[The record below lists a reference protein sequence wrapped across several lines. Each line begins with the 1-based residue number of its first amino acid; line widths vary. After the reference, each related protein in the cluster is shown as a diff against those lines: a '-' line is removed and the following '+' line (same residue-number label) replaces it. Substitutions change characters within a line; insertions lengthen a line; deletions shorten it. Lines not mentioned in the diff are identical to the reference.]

1 MEKIDLGKE
10 LKPLWSP
17 PKGKFVPVDVP
28 KLQFLMIDGTG
39 DPNKAQS
46 YKDALDALYSVAY
59 TAKFMLK
66 LGPRKIDFRVMP
78 LEGLWWSDD
87 MNDFRKARKDRWKW
101 TAMIAMPDVVT
112 KADIR
117 AAMAKAAEK
126 KELPALKLLRLE
138 PFREGKAMQTLY
150 LGPYA
155 DEGPTIA
162 ALHKAIADAGHKL
175 RGKHHEIYMSDPRRT
190 APAKLKTIIRQPYG

>member
-1 MEKIDLGKE
+1 VDKIDLAAE
-10 LKPLWSP
+10 LKPLYAP
-17 PKGKFVPVDVP
+17 PKGKFVAVDVP
-28 KLQFLMIDGTG
+28 KLNFLMVDGTG
-39 DPNKAQS
+39 DPNTAQS
-46 YKDALDALYSVAY
+46 YKDALEALYSTVY

-87 MNDFRKARKDRWKW
+87 MEDFRNARKDRWKW
-101 TAMIAMPDVVT
+101 TAMIALPDVVI
-112 KADIR
+112 KADIK

-138 PFREGKAMQTLY
+138 SFREGKAMQTLY
-150 LGPYA
+150 LGAYK
-155 DEGPTIA
+155 DEGPVIA
-162 ALHKAIADAGHKL
+162 AMHKAIADAGRKL

-190 APAKLKTIIRQPYG
+190 APAKLKTIIRQPYS

>member
-1 MEKIDLGKE
+1 MDKIDLSRD
-10 LKPLWSP
+10 LKPLYGP
-17 PKGKFVPVDVP
+17 PKGKFVAVDLP
-28 KLQFLMIDGTG
+28 KLKFLMIDGAG
-39 DPNKAQS
+39 DPNTAQS
-46 YKDALDALYSVAY
+46 YRDAMMALYATAY

-78 LEGLWWSDD
+78 LEGLWWADD
-87 MNDFRKARKDRWKW
+87 MDDFRKARKDRWKW
-101 TAMIAMPDVVT
+101 TAMIALPDAVT
-112 KADIR
+112 KADVK

-138 PFREGKAMQTLY
+138 SFREGKAMQTLY

-155 DEGPTIA
+155 DEGPTIE

-190 APAKLKTIIRQPYG
+190 APAKLKTIIRQPFG

>member
-1 MEKIDLGKE
+1 VDKIDLSKD

-17 PKGKFVPVDVP
+17 PRGKFVAVDVP
-28 KLQFLMIDGTG
+28 QLNFLMIDGTG
-39 DPNKAQS
+39 DPNTAQS
-46 YKDALDALYSVAY
+46 YKDALNTLYSVTY

-78 LEGLWWSDD
+78 LEGLWWSGD
-87 MNDFRKARKDRWKW
+87 MDDFRKARKDRWKW
-101 TAMIAMPDVVT
+101 TAMIALPDAVT
-112 KADIR
+112 KADIK
-117 AAMAKAAEK
+117 AAMAKATEK

-138 PFREGKAMQTLY
+138 AFREGKVMQTLY
-150 LGPYA
+150 FGPYA

-162 ALHKAIADAGHKL
+162 ALHKAIADAGHTL